1 MEESSLKKRLS
12 KRLAAYILVT
22 ILIGVILVGMSSLRI
37 ATNAINQER
46 VQNTEK
52 ELAQIRNQTQI
63 EIFFSIF
70 KNNYFIALNFL
81 PPIAGPVFFVLVM
94 YSTAEIFAARSIEL
108 SNNTLSPYLISFL
121 YIFSLMFSPTV
132 LFFGFLEFLGYAIAI
147 AQSFYLIGSALRTIK
162 ERQIAIFTN
171 ELKFT
176 AYTALIIALIL
187 LLAAY
192 LESLLV

>member
-1 MEESSLKKRLS
+1 VEEPSFTKRFR
-12 KRLAAYILVT
+12 KRLAAYFLAT
-22 ILIGVILVGMSSLRI
+22 ILIGVILVSMSSLRI

-46 VQNTEK
+46 VQSTEK
-52 ELAQIRNQTQI
+52 ELSKIRNQTQI

-94 YSTAEIFAARSIEL
+94 YSTSEIFAARSIEL
-108 SNNTLSPYLISFL
+108 SNNTISPYLISLL
-121 YIFSLMFSPTV
+121 YVFTLMFSPAA
-132 LFFGFLEFLGYAIAI
+132 LFFGFLEFLGYAIALS
-147 AQSFYLIGSALRTIK
+147 QSFYLIGSAIRSIK
-162 ERQIAIFTN
+162 ERQITILTN
-171 ELKFT
+171 ELKFSV
-176 AYTALIIALIL
+176 YTALIIALVL